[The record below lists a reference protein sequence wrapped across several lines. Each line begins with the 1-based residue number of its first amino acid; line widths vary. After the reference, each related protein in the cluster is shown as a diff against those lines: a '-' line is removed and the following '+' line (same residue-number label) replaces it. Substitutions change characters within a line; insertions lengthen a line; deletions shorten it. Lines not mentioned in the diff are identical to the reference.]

1 MIARATLWPEARE
14 DINALPD
21 SAHRLAAVGVLVSLQ
36 ENPWL
41 GTELRERGRVGDL
54 RGLRRVAFDE
64 PGWTDKPRYRIVYRN
79 EPDDAVV
86 EIVAVIAVG
95 RRERL
100 AAYREAAARLRAE
113 RRRRLLGD

>member
-1 MIARATLWPEARE
+1 MSARATLWPEARE
-14 DINALPD
+14 DINALPGQ
-21 SAHRLAAVGVLVSLQ
+21 AHRLAAVGAIVALQ

-41 GTELRERGRVGDL
+41 GAELRERARVGDL

-64 PGWTDKPRYRIVYRN
+64 PGWTGKPCYRVVYRD

-100 AAYREAAARLRAE
+100 AAYREAAVRLRAE
-113 RRRRLLGD
+113 RRRRLLRE